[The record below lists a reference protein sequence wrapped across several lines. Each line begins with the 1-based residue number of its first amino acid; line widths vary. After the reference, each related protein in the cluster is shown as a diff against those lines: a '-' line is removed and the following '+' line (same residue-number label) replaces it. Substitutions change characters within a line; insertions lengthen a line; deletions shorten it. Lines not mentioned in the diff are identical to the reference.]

1 MILKYQEA
9 LMHFASSDLITRG
22 LGRDICGFLGGAIGG
37 TLGFFGGGVNSI
49 WGAAYGGIL
58 ALAIYDGFDP
68 VDFSNMV
75 SSDPRTYCN

>member
-9 LMHFASSDLITRG
+9 SDLITRG
-22 LGRDICGFLGGAIGG
+22 LGRDICVFLGGAIGG
-37 TLGFFGGGVNSI
+37 TLGSFGGGVASI

-58 ALAIYDGFDP
+58 AVAIYDGFDA
-68 VDFSNMV
+68 VEFSNMV